1 VSASALQR
9 ATVVILAVA
18 SGVAALGTA
27 LALKHDLDTG
37 RSSRVDDARRHIAD
51 AVHARTYYLE
61 DVADMVGVHDD
72 ADATEFS
79 RYAHVRGRSESAIV
93 GVQWLRR
100 SPSGRLQ
107 PPKETGA
114 QPILVP
120 AGGADGDLVDAA
132 RAQVARAAVRTASL
146 RKQVAVSAP
155 LRLED
160 GQFGF
165 YLAVPVEARRFSG
178 EVSRAESRSAIVG
191 LVDAQALVSQA
202 DARGVLA
209 NLRLNDGPA
218 PLGAIG
224 AAPQNVVRSS
234 LSVGG
239 RQWAVSVD
247 GGELSALE
255 QTLPWLVLAFGL
267 GLTVAVGLSLRSS
280 RRRRDAA
287 LQLARDRS
295 DELAITLNRVER
307 TNEDLEQ
314 AHAKADRLSRV
325 DPLTGIYNRRHL
337 GELLSAERALAGSGS
352 ASVLLLDLDH
362 FKSVND
368 RHGHLTGDAVLVAA
382 ADRIA
387 SVTRSGDCLA
397 RWGGEEFAILAPG
410 IDREGAVRLAER
422 ARVALAEHPV
432 QVDGESIELTLSV
445 GVAVVGPETQT
456 PDRLIDAADE
466 ALYDAKRAGRNC
478 VRVFDGKGALDASSP
493 AV

>member
-37 RSSRVDDARRHIAD
+37 RTNRVDDARRHISD
-51 AVHARTYYLE
+51 AVRARTYYLE

-79 RYAHVRGRSESAIV
+79 RYAHVRGRNESAIV

-114 QPILVP
+114 EPILVQGGGGN
-120 AGGADGDLVDAA
+120 AGLVNAA
-132 RAQVARAAVRTASL
+132 RAEAARGAVRSASL

-155 LRLED
+155 VRLA
-160 GQFGF
+160 GGGFGF

-178 EVSRAESRSAIVG
+178 EVSKTESRSAIVG
-191 LVDAQALVSQA
+191 LVDGQELVAQA

-209 NLRLNDGPA
+209 NLRLSDGAA

-224 AAPQNVVRSS
+224 AAPRHVVESS
-234 LSVGG
+234 LGAGG
-239 RQWAVSVD
+239 RDWTLSVD
-247 GGELSALE
+247 GGALSAFE
-255 QTLPWLVLAFGL
+255 QALPWLVLAFGL
-267 GLTVAVGLSLRSS
+267 GLTLTVGLSLRSS

-287 LQLARDRS
+287 LRLARDRG
-295 DELAITLNRVER
+295 DELAVTLKRVER
-307 TNEDLEQ
+307 TNEELGQ
-314 AHAKADRLSRV
+314 AHAEADRLSRV

-337 GELLSAERALAGSGS
+337 SELLSAERALSGSGS
-352 ASVLLLDLDH
+352 AAVLLLDLDH
-362 FKSVND
+362 FKTVND
-368 RHGHLTGDAVLVAA
+368 RHGHLTGDAVLRAA
-382 ADRIA
+382 SDRIA

-410 IDREGAVRLAER
+410 IDREGATHLAER

-432 QVDGESIELTLSV
+432 QVDGVGIDLTLSV

-478 VRVFDGKGALDASSP
+478 VRVFNGKGAIDASSP